1 MGDPTAAVQA
11 VMDDLVATG
20 EETGLQLAI
29 YQHGKLVIDAWAGVT
44 QRGGSTPV
52 DGDTM
57 FTVYSCSKGVTAAAI
72 HLLAERG
79 VIEYDAPIAT
89 YWPEFGKYGKER
101 VTIKH
106 ALTHTAGLMQVP
118 AGTTPADQA
127 NWDLMCERMA
137 EATPQWEAGSQLCY
151 HAITYGWILG
161 GVAEQADGRPFG
173 QIIAEDL
180 AKPLGIDGLY
190 MGVPESAL
198 GRIADLKQSSELLAP
213 APPPKIP
220 NIGPADLMADSTLN
234 SSETRQACLP
244 AHGMVTSARSL
255 ARVYASL
262 VGDGVDGVRLVPD
275 SRVAIGSKLQVQELD
290 ANSGLMGRFSLGWGV
305 GHAESS
311 GGTRESAFGHGG
323 YGGTYGGADP
333 DYGLAIGFTKN
344 YLTMGD
350 VGKTATYR
358 VLNAARQVLG
368 VPN

>member
-11 VMDDLVATG
+11 VMDGLVASG
-20 EETGLQLAI
+20 EETGLQLAV

-44 QRGGSTPV
+44 RRDGSTPI
-52 DGDTM
+52 DGETM
-57 FTVYSCSKGVTAAAI
+57 FTVYSCSKGITAAAM

-89 YWPEFGKYGKER
+89 YWPEFGKNGKEG

-106 ALTHTAGLMQVP
+106 AMTHTAGLMQVP
-118 AGTTPADQA
+118 EGTTPADQA
-127 NWDLMCERMA
+127 DWALMCERMA
-137 EATPQWEAGSQLCY
+137 EATPLWEPGSQLCY

-161 GVAEQADGRPFG
+161 GVAERADGRPFG
-173 QIIAEDL
+173 QIVAEDL

-190 MGVPESAL
+190 MGVPESEL
-198 GRIADLKQSSELLAP
+198 GRIADLEQSPELLAP

-234 SSETRQACLP
+234 SPETRRACLP
-244 AHGMVTSARSL
+244 AHGMVTNARSM
-255 ARVYASL
+255 ARLYASL
-262 VGDGVDGVRLVPD
+262 VGNGVDGVRLVPE

-290 ANSGLMGRFSLGWGV
+290 ANSGLMGRFALGWGV
-305 GHAESS
+305 GHAESAA
-311 GGTRESAFGHGG
+311 GTRESAFGHGG

-344 YLTMGD
+344 YLTMGE
-350 VGKTATYR
+350 VGQTSTYK
-358 VLNAARQVLG
+358 VLNAAREALG